1 MALSKDPINLIITGV
16 GGQGNILASQLTAT
30 AAIREGFFASIGETY
45 GASQRGGSVMS
56 HVRFSKEFQY
66 GPLIPNGEA
75 DIILAFEPLEA
86 LRVLVDYGNEETV
99 VIMNPRPNYPISVL
113 TGQVQYPP
121 VEELKEKI
129 KDLAKETRVV
139 KATELAKELGTLVAQ
154 NVVMVGALAA
164 SELLPVPVESFKA
177 TIEEVF
183 EDSEKKR
190 DFNMKAI
197 ELGIKGFQ
205 EAATL

>member
-1 MALSKDPINLIITGV
+1 MAISKDPINLIITGV

-30 AAIREGFFASIGETY
+30 AAIREGFFSSIGETY

-66 GPLIPNGEA
+66 GPLIPNAEA
-75 DIILAFEPLEA
+75 DVILAFEPLEA
-86 LRVLVDYGNEETV
+86 LRVLVDYGNDNTV

-113 TGQVQYPP
+113 TGQAQYPP
-121 VEELKEKI
+121 VEELKTKI
-129 KDLAKETRVV
+129 KDLAKSAKVV
-139 KATELAKELGTLVAQ
+139 NATELAKELGTLVAQ

-164 SELLPVPVESFKA
+164 SGLLPVPLESFKA

-183 EDSEKKR
+183 QESQKKR
-190 DFNMKAI
+190 DFNMKAF
-197 ELGIKGFQ
+197 ELGVRGYQ
-205 EAATL
+205 EAADL